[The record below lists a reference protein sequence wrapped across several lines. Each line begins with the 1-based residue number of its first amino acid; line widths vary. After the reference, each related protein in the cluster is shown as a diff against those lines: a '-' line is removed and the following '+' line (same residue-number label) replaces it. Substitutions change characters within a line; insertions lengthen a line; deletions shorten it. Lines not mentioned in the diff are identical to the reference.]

1 MNRIKG
7 FIRCAVGC
15 YALAPYSVTSHAETV
30 DLTNLSIEQLMGS
43 EVTTVSRTEQK
54 FADTAAAVYV
64 ITQEDIQ
71 RAGVTNI
78 PDVLR
83 MAPGVQVA
91 RISASEWAVTVRGF
105 NGRFANKLLVL
116 LDGRT
121 VYSPVFAGVRW
132 ENLDLVLEDIERI
145 EVIRGSGASVWGQN
159 AVNGVINII
168 TKHTEDTQQ
177 GLVSIAAGNEERA
190 IAELRYGGQLG
201 DKTHY
206 RVFGKFVYRD
216 DFVDLQ
222 GNDAGDN
229 WTQGK
234 GGFRID
240 WNSNDGD
247 RLMIEGDGF
256 VSHIN
261 DEFLLPVDDQSGEPR
276 RELEEQSGASALMRW
291 EHDFS
296 VASTI
301 HTQVYYEYFNEE
313 DHQFSSERSHTL
325 DFDFQHDIAL
335 TKNNYFNWGLGYRYV
350 NSAYF
355 DGILSTT
362 EPTYQDLHLV
372 SAFVQDKALFF
383 DGALQLTLG
392 AKVQYY
398 TLSDWDFQ
406 PSVRVLWKVH
416 PEHRLWA
423 AFSRATR
430 SPSRGETALSLK
442 PLPLPPPI
450 PLDLVFQ
457 ANPEL
462 TRELVNSY
470 ELGYRG
476 WWLSNQISLDV
487 ALFFNDYKDLI
498 TGSLGSVDYV
508 NGVLPASF
516 ENDTDAQT
524 WGVEMATEWRPIERL
539 RLQLSYTYLQV
550 HLAQQDQPHSD
561 PENQLALRSSLNITP
576 TITAD
581 LGVRYVDSFYVQSLL
596 LGTVSTVDSYVGLDL
611 RLGWRP
617 IQNLELSFVGQN
629 LNNKQH
635 LEYIDEVFAYPRQ
648 LERSFYGQIQWYFK

>member
-1 MNRIKG
+1 MNRLKELIY
-7 FIRCAVGC
+7 CLTGC
-15 YALAPYSVTSHAETV
+15 YAFAFYPAVLYAEKLDPTS
-30 DLTNLSIEQLMGS
+30 LSIEQLMES
-43 EVTTVSRTEQK
+43 EVTTASRTEQK

-64 ITQEDIQ
+64 ISQEDIQ

-91 RISASEWAVTVRGF
+91 RISASEWAVTIRGF

-145 EVIRGSGASVWGQN
+145 EVIRGPGASVWGQN

-190 IAELRYGGQLG
+190 IAELRYGDQLG
-201 DKTHY
+201 DNAAY

-229 WTQGK
+229 WMQGR
-234 GGFRID
+234 GGFRVD
-240 WNSNDGD
+240 WNSNHGD
-247 RLMIEGDGF
+247 RLMLEGDGF

-261 DEFLLPVDDQSGEPR
+261 DEFLLPADDQLGEPR
-276 RELEEQSGASALMRW
+276 RELEEQSGASGLLHW
-291 EHDFS
+291 DHDFS

-301 HTQVYYEYFNEE
+301 HTQVYYEYFNEV
-313 DHQFSSERSHTL
+313 DRQFSSETSHTL
-325 DFDFQHDIAL
+325 DIDFQHDIAL
-335 TKNNYFNWGLGYRYV
+335 SKNNYFNWGMGYRYV

-362 EPTYQDLHLV
+362 DPTYQDLHLV

-383 DGALQLTLG
+383 EGALQLTLG

-406 PSVRVLWKVH
+406 PSLRVLWKVH
-416 PEHRLWA
+416 PEHRFWA

-442 PLPLPPPI
+442 PLALPAPV
-450 PLDLVFQ
+450 DLVFQ
-457 ANPEL
+457 ANPDL
-462 TRELVNSY
+462 TREVVHSY

-476 WWLSNQISLDV
+476 WLSNQISLDMT
-487 ALFFNDYKDLI
+487 LFYNDYKDLI
-498 TGSLGSVDYV
+498 TVALGSVDYV
-508 NGVLPASF
+508 NGQLPASF

-524 WGVEMATEWRPIERL
+524 WGGEMAAEWRPIERL
-539 RLQLSYTYLQV
+539 RLQLSYSFLKV
-550 HLAQQDQPHSD
+550 HVAQQEQGHND
-561 PENQLALRSSLNITP
+561 PENQVSLRSSLDITS

-596 LGTVSTVDSYVGLDL
+596 LGTESIVDSYVGLDL
-611 RLGWRP
+611 RFAWKP
-617 IQNLELSFVGQN
+617 IHNLELSIVGQN
-629 LNNKQH
+629 LNNKVH

-648 LERSFYGQIQWYFK
+648 LERSFYGQIQWYFN